1 MNGTIEFNGM
11 ITGDAKK
18 FFYKKRILSWITLLV
33 FIFVVSI
40 VATFIGFI
48 IMFGSINIDIPAF
61 ILANTV
67 FFIISCVLAVLVI
80 YLKKYKIKKI
90 SFGRKKLY
98 IVKGKRDFTLPVSSI
113 KQIVDYGEFYY
124 IKLNFVSFL
133 GSGLTDFNIFVCQ
146 KDLIVK
152 ASLSEFE
159 KLFDNKI
166 VRSGQND

>member
-80 YLKKYKIKKI
+80 YLKKYKIKKYHLAAK
-90 SFGRKKLY
+90 SFILSR
-98 IVKGKRDFTLPVSSI
+98 VKEILP
-113 KQIVDYGEFYY
+113 
-124 IKLNFVSFL
+124 
-133 GSGLTDFNIFVCQ
+133 C
-146 KDLIVK
+146 
-152 ASLSEFE
+152 
-159 KLFDNKI
+159 LFQ
-166 VRSGQND
+166 V